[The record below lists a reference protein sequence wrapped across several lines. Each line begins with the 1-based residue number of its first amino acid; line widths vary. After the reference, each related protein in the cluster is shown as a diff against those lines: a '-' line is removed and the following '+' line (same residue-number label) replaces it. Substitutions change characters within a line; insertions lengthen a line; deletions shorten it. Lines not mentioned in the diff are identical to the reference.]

1 MVFVRKAQLKDVEE
15 LIKFNLNYGFTKKDI
30 FNSDG
35 DYYVCI
41 NNDIICGCGTLVI
54 NEDFCIIKN
63 IIVMEEYKRK
73 KIGTMIVKTMLNAAE
88 IKGSTIAICVGKCK
102 GFSEYLGFKPVTVD
116 NLPNNVKNYLASK
129 NFKEN
134 VYCVSLVN
142 YFKCNCK
149 K

>member
-88 IKGSTIAICVGKCK
+88 IKGIETAEVLADYIC
-102 GFSEYLGFKPVTVD
+102 FFLQYEYSMQARH
-116 NLPNNVKNYLASK
+116 NYIERIDK
-129 NFKEN
+129 VRNEGRRE
-134 VYCVSLVN
+134 
-142 YFKCNCK
+142 
-149 K
+149 